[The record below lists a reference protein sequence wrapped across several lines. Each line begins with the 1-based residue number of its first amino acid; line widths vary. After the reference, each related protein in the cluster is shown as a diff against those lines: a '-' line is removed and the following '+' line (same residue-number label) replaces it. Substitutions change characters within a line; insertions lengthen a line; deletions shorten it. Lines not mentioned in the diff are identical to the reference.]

1 METAATNLNDAF
13 AAVQRNGAILMGE
26 GTYLLTDERTID
38 FPMTLRGAR
47 GPERTVLDAQYAL
60 RPFQLRH
67 PSAVLDGLTLRN
79 GRGAQNSYAG
89 GVAIRGGGQVTNCVF
104 DACCG
109 DIYSVAGVYVEGLG
123 ARILDCRFEGCWV
136 DDDQNGRRR
145 DGVTIKTS
153 ANRDGEN
160 DLLIDRCLVRG
171 SHEGITRPWVKAV
184 PVGDGAIWIKS
195 GTVRNTI
202 VTGSVL
208 GGCGGII
215 ATGSAKVENCTIVG
229 NLCTNATEYVAGLC
243 IKTHGWDP
251 LTAKV
256 YNTIVWDNHWNDS
269 VKDVGGDADYA
280 SRLTR
285 CWTAGDPKLRGYGK
299 FAFRPTSGSPCVDAG
314 SPLPWMDKTAVDVY
328 GRPRKQG
335 KRPDIGAAE
344 ALPPGL
350 MILVR

>member
-1 METAATNLNDAF
+1 M
-13 AAVQRNGAILMGE
+13 GAGD
-26 GTYLLTDERTID
+26 Y
-38 FPMTLRGAR
+38 
-47 GPERTVLDAQYAL
+47 L
-60 RPFQLRH
+60 RPFQLQH

-79 GRGAQNSYAG
+79 GRGAQNSFAG
-89 GVAIRGGGQVTNCVF
+89 GVAIRGGGQVRNCVF

-109 DIYSVAGVYVEGLG
+109 DIYSVAGVYVEGRG

-145 DGVTIKTS
+145 DGVAIKTS

-171 SHEGITRPWVKAV
+171 SHEGYTRPWIKAV
-184 PVGDGAIWIKS
+184 PVGDGAIWLKS

-229 NLCTNATEYVAGLC
+229 NLSTNATETVAGLC
-243 IKTHGWDP
+243 VRKHGWDQ
-251 LTAKV
+251 LTAQV
-256 YNTIVWDNHWNDS
+256 YNTIVWDNLWTNGS
-269 VKDVGGDADYA
+269 NSAVKNVGGEDDYA
-280 SRLTR
+280 SRLTS
-285 CWTAGDPKLRGYGK
+285 CWTAGDPKLRGSGK
-299 FAFRPTSGSPCVDAG
+299 FAFRPTSGSPCIDAG
-314 SPLPWMDKTAVDVY
+314 SPLSWMDDAAVDVY

-335 KRPDIGAAE
+335 KGPDIGAAE
-344 ALPPGL
+344 LSSAGFK
-350 MILVR
+350 ILVR

>member
-1 METAATNLNDAF
+1 M
-13 AAVQRNGAILMGE
+13 
-26 GTYLLTDERTID
+26 
-38 FPMTLRGAR
+38 
-47 GPERTVLDAQYAL
+47 
-60 RPFQLRH
+60 
-67 PSAVLDGLTLRN
+67 
-79 GRGAQNSYAG
+79 
-89 GVAIRGGGQVTNCVF
+89 
-104 DACCG
+104 
-109 DIYSVAGVYVEGLG
+109 
-123 ARILDCRFEGCWV
+123 
-136 DDDQNGRRR
+136 
-145 DGVTIKTS
+145 
-153 ANRDGEN
+153 
-160 DLLIDRCLVRG
+160 RG

-299 FAFRPTSGSPCVDAG
+299 FAFRPTSDSPCIDAG
-314 SPLPWMDKTAVDVY
+314 LGRPWMDDAAVDVY

-335 KRPDIGAAE
+335 KGPDIGAAE
-344 ALPPGL
+344 AFPVGRK
-350 MILVR
+350 ILVR